1 MITKEMISRINELA
15 RKKRSTGLSAKE
27 TAEQKKLYAAYLG
40 NIRGQMKQ
48 MLDSIEYVDD
58 PKAVK
63 N

>member
-15 RKKRSTGLSAKE
+15 RKKRSTGL
-27 TAEQKKLYAAYLG
+27 TAEETTEQKELYAEYLG

>member
-1 MITKEMISRINELA
+1 MITKVMISRINELA
-15 RKKRSTGLSAKE
+15 RKKRSTGL
-27 TAEQKKLYAAYLG
+27 TAEETTEQKELYAEYLG